1 MGNKRDLTIYLFNAV
16 NVFFFFFLAL
26 TPCGSGVSSSIIGIE
41 RDIGVE
47 ANCKMAPS
55 TLAADTQLRR
65 IVRKARAVGEALKST
80 ATHATDHQKLEST
93 EHHTSSQSRNG
104 PADDKP
110 VVPRAES
117 HRVIGGATSRAESQ
131 AAAAAAATAAPEAA
145 PKPEEGGG
153 EKAKEVFMEGVGFMA
168 EKSGLAPWM
177 VIAIIIGER
186 FPLT

>member
-1 MGNKRDLTIYLFNAV
+1 
-16 NVFFFFFLAL
+16 
-26 TPCGSGVSSSIIGIE
+26 
-41 RDIGVE
+41 
-47 ANCKMAPS
+47 
-55 TLAADTQLRR
+55 
-65 IVRKARAVGEALKST
+65 
-80 ATHATDHQKLEST
+80 
-93 EHHTSSQSRNG
+93 
-104 PADDKP
+104 
-110 VVPRAES
+110 
-117 HRVIGGATSRAESQ
+117 VIGGATSRAESQ